1 MIPTDLLA
9 HISGRMASIVAT
21 ETVDIYRQV
30 TDSDGMGGITVSW
43 RRVGHDIPGA
53 KTYNSGDHS
62 QVGGAILQEG
72 EWVWALPI
80 GTGKLSLETV
90 LGLPFTVKF
99 RATGT
104 LANTATV
111 TAPGAGKAVFRF
123 AVAD

>member
-62 QVGGAILQEG
+62 QVGGGLLQEG
-72 EWVWALPI
+72 EWTWALPI
-80 GTGKLSLETV
+80 GTDIRTSDEIRTDDIAWTV
-90 LGLPFTVKF
+90 IGTDSHRSQPLMLTVRCNLAQDG
-99 RATGT
+99 RA
-104 LANTATV
+104 
-111 TAPGAGKAVFRF
+111 
-123 AVAD
+123 